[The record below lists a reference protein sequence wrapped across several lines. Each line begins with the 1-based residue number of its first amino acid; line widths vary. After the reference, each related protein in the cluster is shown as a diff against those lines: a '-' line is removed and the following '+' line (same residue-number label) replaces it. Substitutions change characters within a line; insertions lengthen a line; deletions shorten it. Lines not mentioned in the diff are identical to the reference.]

1 MPVSTRNMVARALQI
16 GVVKQ
21 NMPLRRSTRIARA
34 EWLARLRPRIAPVKQ
49 RTCKQ
54 QRPCK
59 QQRRR
64 AVPGV
69 VPRRS
74 ARLLSKALEEWRNVA
89 APEPKAVKPEET
101 FTMSV
106 NPMFFATTA
115 PRSCTGWSCCC
126 AAPNGFGPGRT
137 NWCKFYSLEPM
148 PAPAGGARTP
158 PLSELL
164 ALTKLPPL
172 PVSPPLS
179 PLIIRQHAT
188 SSLPPALSERTMNM
202 ILNTVGVPV
211 KPQTPPAECTTH

>member
-34 EWLARLRPRIAPVKQ
+34 EWLARLRPRIAPSKTPVKQ
-49 RTCKQ
+49 RACK
-54 QRPCK
+54 K
-59 QQRRR
+59 QRRR
-64 AVPGV
+64 AEPGV
-69 VPRRS
+69 ELRRS

-137 NWCKFYSLEPM
+137 NWCKLYSPD
-148 PAPAGGARTP
+148 PVWTNSDPFVFPTGGARTP

-164 ALTKLPPL
+164 ALPPL
-172 PVSPPLS
+172 PAS
-179 PLIIRQHAT
+179 PLPLAQ
-188 SSLPPALSERTMNM
+188 SPSPALSERTMNM